1 MTENTALS
9 ETLTVFGTVQRTEGP
24 PVADAVVTLADMAGR
39 KIGSAY
45 TGMDGE
51 YRLTVQKGGTYLII
65 ASAPGHEPIASLVAV
80 GTGTVR
86 HDMTIAGVGGLI
98 GIVRISGTRRPV
110 SDATITVT
118 DVQGDVV
125 ATARSTEGGGFSFIS
140 LPEGAYTLV
149 ASAPGQRPVAV
160 AVTVRQGT
168 QTRQDLELLAR
179 GTLNGEV
186 RLHDRP
192 YDGARITLMDEAGG
206 IVGNAVSGAAGEF
219 SFEDLEPGTYT
230 VVAAGPGPAAVP
242 VHIIGGRPV
251 EADVTLTA

>member
-9 ETLTVFGTVQRTEGP
+9 ETLTVFGTVRRTEGP

-51 YRLTVQKGGTYLII
+51 YRLTVSKGGTYLII

-80 GTGTVR
+80 GDGTVR

-98 GIVRISGTRRPV
+98 GIVRISGTREPV
-110 SDATITVT
+110 ADATITVT

-125 ATARSTEGGGFSFIS
+125 GTARSTEGGGFSFIS
-140 LPEGAYTLV
+140 LPEGSYTLV
-149 ASAPGQRPVAV
+149 ASSPGQRPVAA

-168 QTRQDLELLAR
+168 QTRRDLELQAR
-179 GTLNGEV
+179 GTVNGEV
-186 RLHDRP
+186 WLHDRP
-192 YDGARITLMDEAGG
+192 YDGARLTLMDEAGS
-206 IVGNAVSGAAGEF
+206 IVGTAVSGVNGEF
-219 SFEDLEPGTYT
+219 SFGDLDPGTYAL
-230 VVAAGPGPAAVP
+230 VAAGHGPAAVP
-242 VHIIGGRPV
+242 VQITGGRSI
-251 EADVTLTA
+251 ETDVTLTA

>member
-9 ETLTVFGTVQRTEGP
+9 ETLTVFGTVQRTDGP
-24 PVADAVVTLADMAGR
+24 PVADAAVTLADMAGR

-51 YRLTVQKGGTYLII
+51 YRLTVHRGGTYLII

-80 GTGTVR
+80 GAGTVR

-98 GIVRISGTRRPV
+98 GIVRMSGTHQPV

-140 LPEGAYTLV
+140 LPEGGYTLV
-149 ASAPGQRPVAV
+149 ASCPGQRPVAA

-179 GTLNGEV
+179 GALNGDV
-186 RLHDRP
+186 WLHDRP
-192 YDGARITLMDEAGG
+192 CDGVRLTLMDQAGSL
-206 IVGNAVSGAAGEF
+206 VGTTESGADGEF
-219 SFEDLEPGTYT
+219 SFDDLEPGTYA
-230 VVAAGPGPAAVP
+230 VVAAGHGPAAVP
-242 VHIIGGRPV
+242 VQIIGGRPV

>member
-9 ETLTVFGTVQRTEGP
+9 ETLTVFGTVQRTDGP
-24 PVADAVVTLADMAGR
+24 PVAEAVVTLADMAGR

-51 YRLTVQKGGTYLII
+51 YRLTVNKGGTYLII

-80 GTGTVR
+80 GAGTVR

-98 GIVRISGTRRPV
+98 GI
-110 SDATITVT
+110 
-118 DVQGDVV
+118 V

-140 LPEGAYTLV
+140 LPEGGYTLV
-149 ASAPGQRPVAV
+149 ASCPGQRPVAA

-179 GTLNGEV
+179 GALNGEV
-186 RLHDRP
+186 LLHDRP
-192 YDGARITLMDEAGG
+192 CDGARLTLMDQAGS
-206 IVGNAVSGAAGEF
+206 IVGTAVSSADGEF
-219 SFEDLEPGTYT
+219 SFDDLEPGTYT
-230 VVAAGPGPAAVP
+230 VVAAGHGPAAVP
-242 VHIIGGRPV
+242 VHITGGRPV
-251 EADVTLTA
+251 EADVTLTV